1 MIDMTLDMAEKAL
14 KAAQAKA
21 KDIGA
26 NMSVTVV
33 DESGRMVFS
42 ARGDG
47 CGFFTTDTSKGK
59 ATVSAAFRRST
70 AEMSAGGV
78 TPFLSS
84 LPGLLPGQALP
95 SGGAVPIF
103 KDGYCIGAIGCGGG
117 TAEQDDECAT
127 AGANTIGSAT
137 RS

>member
-1 MIDMTLDMAEKAL
+1 MIDMTLDMAEKAV

-21 KDIGA
+21 KELGA

-33 DESGRMVFS
+33 DESGRTVMV

-47 CGFFTTDTSKGK
+47 CGFFTTETSRGK
-59 ATVSAAFRRST
+59 ATVSAAFRR
-70 AEMSAGGV
+70 ASADMAQGGV
-78 TPFLSS
+78 TTFTSS
-84 LPGLLPGQALP
+84 LPGLLPGQVLP

-103 KDGYCIGAIGCGGG
+103 NDGRCIGAIGCGGG
-117 TAEQDDECAT
+117 TAEQDHECAT